1 MSATEAFAKPK
12 IVWPELPTELWIR
25 ILRCATSLPEDFDL
39 ELVRGAFQ
47 VKYPSKSYREVLVTA
62 RKIVRVSKLWNDL
75 ATPFL
80 YETLFIAK
88 ARQLV
93 KLRASLHKSLGDTMP
108 VDRYRVTGSQESTAG
123 ITPTRRQPLGFWV
136 RRLVVTL
143 QPPYTPNVDVTSEIL
158 DLISCLSGGLVALH
172 LLVPL
177 PDHPS
182 RFVSP
187 AFLHVL
193 RTFHG
198 KALRYLNLTTNQP
211 DREVSL
217 ESWYDF
223 LEKMNSL
230 SALRCDVRCDHTR
243 PDIFYKPHHLS
254 VISIPMAEFMDPES
268 PSTSVVNGIQELI
281 TTPRVPRVQLAPPD
295 PSRRLN
301 LHVPQF
307 GNNLTTLTFDMHR
320 FETQSGVS
328 LDLSSLFPNLIHL
341 RLSCRSWY
349 GLYISPPLAVPP
361 SVIHLRLSSLHYT
374 STNHYQYF
382 YLGQILE
389 TIYFEGSSL
398 KVVQLGGRPLF
409 KDLAQRH
416 PLLLHRMARKVRE
429 RGLELHDPD
438 DNLVG

>member
-1 MSATEAFAKPK
+1 MSATDAFSKPK
-12 IVWPELPTELWIR
+12 IVWPELPIELWIR
-25 ILRCATSLPEDFDL
+25 ILRCATSLSEDFDL
-39 ELVRGAFQ
+39 ELVRGTFQ
-47 VKYPSKSYREVLVTA
+47 VQYSSKLYRKVLVTA

-75 ATPFL
+75 ATPCL
-80 YETLFIAK
+80 YETIFIAK

-93 KLRASLHKSLGDTMP
+93 KLRASLRKSLGDSMS
-108 VDRYRVTGSQESTAG
+108 VDPNHLIGSQEFTAG

-158 DLISCLSGGLVALH
+158 DLISCFSGGLVALH

-177 PDHPS
+177 PDQPS

-187 AFLHVL
+187 PFLHVL

-198 KALRYLNLTTNQP
+198 KALRCLNLTTNQP

-223 LEKMNSL
+223 LAKMNSL

-268 PSTSVVNGIQELI
+268 PSTSVVNDIHELI
-281 TTPRVPRVQLAPPD
+281 TTPRVQLL
-295 PSRRLN
+295 PSRHLN
-301 LHVPQF
+301 LHVPQV
-307 GNNLTTLTFDMHR
+307 GNNLTTLTLDMHK
-320 FETQSGVS
+320 FNPEFSIS
-328 LDLSSLFPNLIHL
+328 LHLSPFFPNLIYL

-349 GLYISPPLAVPP
+349 ALYISPPLTVPP

-374 STNHYQYF
+374 STNQDQYF

-389 TIYFEGSSL
+389 TIYVEGSSL
-398 KVVQLGGRPLF
+398 KVIQLGGRPLF

-429 RGLELHDPD
+429 RGLGLHDPD
-438 DNLVG
+438 DNPVG

>member
-1 MSATEAFAKPK
+1 M
-12 IVWPELPTELWIR
+12 
-25 ILRCATSLPEDFDL
+25 
-39 ELVRGAFQ
+39 
-47 VKYPSKSYREVLVTA
+47 
-62 RKIVRVSKLWNDL
+62 SKLWNDL
-75 ATPFL
+75 ATPLL
-80 YETLFIAK
+80 YETIFIAK

-93 KLRASLHKSLGDTMP
+93 KLRASLHKSLGDSVS
-108 VDRYRVTGSQESTAG
+108 VDPNYLIGSQESTAG
-123 ITPTRRQPLGFWV
+123 IAPTRIQPLGFWV

-158 DLISCLSGGLVALH
+158 DLISCFSGGLVALH

-193 RTFHG
+193 RTSHG
-198 KALRYLNLTTNQP
+198 KALRCLNLTTNQP

-268 PSTSVVNGIQELI
+268 PSTSVVNGIHELI
-281 TTPRVPRVQLAPPD
+281 TTPRVQLASPD

-307 GNNLTTLTFDMHR
+307 GNNLTTLTLDMHR
-320 FETQSGVS
+320 FDPEFGVS
-328 LDLSSLFPNLIHL
+328 LHLSPFFPNLIYL

-349 GLYISPPLAVPP
+349 ALYISRPLAVPP
-361 SVIHLRLSSLHYT
+361 SVVHLRLSSLHYT
-374 STNHYQYF
+374 STNQDQYF

-416 PLLLHRMARKVRE
+416 PLLLHRMARKVGE

-438 DNLVG
+438 DNSVG